1 MSITRSVEGIAE
13 FMEEND
19 ELIKD
24 LVEAGE
30 ATAKELD
37 KLSTRLETARADAED
52 LVRTLGK
59 TKFAVEK
66 DADLGSLQQK
76 LLQEIGDNGKKIMMF
91 VDEPELVG
99 LFHAQ
104 RSKLYLALANTYD
117 ATVQKIVT
125 FSQGDVD
132 EIQRLLDRAVLDTAK
147 RKKKAAILDGAIGLT
162 KIALKVGMKVATA

>member
-1 MSITRSVEGIAE
+1 MSIARSVEGLAD

-19 ELIKD
+19 HLIKD
-24 LVEAGE
+24 ILEAGE
-30 ATAKELD
+30 GTAKEMERLA
-37 KLSTRLETARADAED
+37 TRLENARTEAED

-66 DADLGSLQQK
+66 DSNLGALQEK
-76 LLQEIGDNGKKIMMF
+76 LLQEIGDNGRKILLF

-104 RSKLYLALANTYD
+104 RSKLYLALSKTYD
-117 ATVQKIVT
+117 ETVQRIVS
-125 FSQGDVD
+125 FSQGDID
-132 EIQRLLDRAVLDTAK
+132 EILRLLDRSALDAAR
-147 RKKKAAILDGAIGLT
+147 RKKQAAILDGAIGLT